1 MVVGNTKI
9 YENKKYIMNLYNKKY
24 LYVNG
29 SSVSAG
35 GGFEPKTFRTDIRD
49 SYREMGMSLPETQ
62 TECSY
67 PYMISQELGLTLIN
81 ESKSGSGVDRLIRKT
96 LQFIFENGD
105 KINDTIFILELQMGL
120 RLDWYVE
127 EWGKYGVLNAS
138 YNPFEFNKNNTNYPF
153 TLVQEWHVDDV
164 EEQNKWNQKY
174 NNDIKG
180 YLNNFFNHDIHFKR
194 ESDKILMF
202 ISFLNQLKLDYLI
215 SIPEHLPDNY
225 KNILSNIL
233 PDKNNLNKLFM
244 GMELW
249 KFSEKFKLLIR
260 DEVSHSDNHLGYDG
274 NKKISKILTNY
285 INNINEYKLKIF
297 KIYSK
302 NDFKF
307 FKNFFINHDVLFQ
320 QVFDTKD
327 SNCIVLNNL
336 DNNFNETDFS
346 IISKIKDDIGIGL
359 VNKKFLI
366 CYHHEKMNQNVFENK
381 INSLKSILKI
391 DESQIILIDSCVNK
405 KNNVNIEV
413 PLEFKLKQY
422 NEYYSD
428 FFIKNKENILY
439 KNKIKKFTFLAGK
452 SNINRAFVFDKIVY
466 HYGDIEK
473 LKSENIIA
481 MNFSYSTN
489 SFFNKNDFKL
499 KGSEL
504 INLELPWKVDNHI
517 DIYSLQKKDISI
529 HKHYQNSIFSII
541 CETHSE
547 YEPYDFSLDYL
558 VNQDIRFTNFQISE
572 KSILPILNG
581 NLPFIVHDGLIYQK
595 LEDIGFDFSYLKN
608 IFGIN
613 YKTNSFKQNADSID
627 LFINCIKSK
636 SIEELNEIR
645 KDNNKLIENNFQ
657 VLINIF
663 DGYLSQNENEF
674 LKWLFDETYTIH

>member
-49 SYREMGMSLPETQ
+49 SYREMGVSLPGTQ

-67 PYMISQELGLTLIN
+67 PYMISQQLGLTLIN

-96 LQFIFENGD
+96 LQFIFENAD

-138 YNPFEFNKNNTNYPF
+138 YNPFEFNRNNTNYPF

-215 SIPEHLPDNY
+215 SIPEHLSDNY

-260 DEVSHSDNHLGYDG
+260 DEVSHSDNHLGYAG
-274 NKKISKILTNY
+274 NKKISKILTSY

-327 SNCIVLNNL
+327 SNCIVLNNI
-336 DNNFNETDFS
+336 DTNFNETDFS
-346 IISKIKDDIGIGL
+346 IVSKIKDDIDIGL

-381 INSLKSILKI
+381 INTLKSILKI
-391 DESQIILIDSCVNK
+391 DESQIILIDSSVNK
-405 KNNVNIEV
+405 KDNVNIEV

-466 HYGDIEK
+466 HFGDIEK

-499 KGSEL
+499 KGNEL
-504 INLELPWKVDNHI
+504 INLELPWEVDDHI
-517 DIYSLQKKDISI
+517 DIYSLEKQNISI

-558 VNQDIRFTNFQISE
+558 INQDIRFTNFQISE

-613 YKTNSFKQNADSID
+613 YKTNSFKQNADSIE
-627 LFINCIKSK
+627 LFINYIKSK

-645 KDNNKLIENNFQ
+645 KDNNKFIENNFE

>member
-1 MVVGNTKI
+1 
-9 YENKKYIMNLYNKKY
+9 MNLYNKKY

-29 SSVSAG
+29 SSVSVG
-35 GGFEPKTFRTDIRD
+35 GGFEPYTFRTDIRD
-49 SYREMGMSLPETQ
+49 SYREMGVSLPETQ

-153 TLVQEWHVDDV
+153 TLVQEWHVDDA

-174 NNDIKG
+174 NNDIKR

-233 PDKNNLNKLFM
+233 PDKNNLNKLFL

-260 DEVSHSDNHLGYDG
+260 DEVSHSDNHLGYAG

-285 INNINEYKLKIF
+285 INNIDEYKLKIF

-381 INSLKSILKI
+381 INTLKSILKI

-428 FFIKNKENILY
+428 FFIKNKQNILY

-473 LKSENIIA
+473 LKNENIIA
-481 MNFSYSTN
+481 INFSYSTN

-613 YKTNSFKQNADSID
+613 YKTNSFKQNVDSIE
-627 LFINCIKSK
+627 LFINYIKSK
-636 SIEELNEIR
+636 SIEELNQIR

-674 LKWLFDETYTIH
+674 LKWLFDGTYTIH

>member
-260 DEVSHSDNHLGYDG
+260 DEVSHSDNHLGYEG

-327 SNCIVLNNL
+327 SNCIVLSKL

>member
-1 MVVGNTKI
+1 
-9 YENKKYIMNLYNKKY
+9 MNLYNKKY

-29 SSVSAG
+29 SSVSVG
-35 GGFEPKTFRTDIRD
+35 GGFEPYTFRTDIRD
-49 SYREMGMSLPETQ
+49 SYREMGVSLPETQ

-153 TLVQEWHVDDV
+153 TLVQEWHVDDA

-233 PDKNNLNKLFM
+233 PDKNNLNKLFL

-260 DEVSHSDNHLGYDG
+260 DEVSHSDNHLGYAG

-285 INNINEYKLKIF
+285 INNIDEYKLKIF

-320 QVFDTKD
+320 QVFDTKY

-381 INSLKSILKI
+381 INTLKSILKI

-428 FFIKNKENILY
+428 FFIKNKQNILY

-473 LKSENIIA
+473 LKNENIIA
-481 MNFSYSTN
+481 INFSYSTN

-613 YKTNSFKQNADSID
+613 YKTNSFKQNADSIE
-627 LFINCIKSK
+627 LFINYIKSK
-636 SIEELNEIR
+636 SIEELNQIR

-674 LKWLFDETYTIH
+674 LKWLFNGTYTIH